1 VNHSTR
7 RLLRDAMKLLDLGL
21 LVLSLGLTTMLIVSH
36 RGTLSFAQFLGL
48 RIKIGNFVLFALLLL
63 AWHSVLLL
71 CGLYQSRRMSTR
83 RSEAVDTLKA
93 TGMASIC
100 LLLAGAMFSKNIVT
114 PSFVGLFWLFSFDSI
129 ISVRLIIRFFL
140 SRARRRGKNVRFM
153 LILGTN
159 ARAIEFARRIESR
172 PDLGYRIL
180 GFVDDEWS
188 GSAAVREAGYR
199 ISCDFAGLAEFLR
212 RNVVDEVATYLPLRS
227 FYEHAAQVAALCD
240 LHGILIRFDTDIFN
254 LNFARTRTED
264 FDQGLHIAPYGSE
277 YEALPMVLKRFL
289 DVVISFAL
297 LILLVPVFLLVAV
310 LVKLS
315 STGPIFFS
323 QERIG
328 LNKRRFL
335 TYKFRTMIPN
345 AEQMISQLEHL
356 NEVSGPVFKIKNDP
370 RLSPV
375 GKLLRRTS
383 IDELPQLF
391 NVLKGDMSLVGPR
404 PMAVRDYEGFSEDWQ
419 RRRFSV
425 RPGITCLWQVNGRSS
440 ISFQQ
445 WMELDMQYIEQWS
458 IWLDLKILARTIPA
472 VMRGTGAA

>member
-1 VNHSTR
+1 
-7 RLLRDAMKLLDLGL
+7 M
-21 LVLSLGLTTMLIVSH
+21 
-36 RGTLSFAQFLGL
+36 
-48 RIKIGNFVLFALLLL
+48 
-63 AWHSVLLL
+63 
-71 CGLYQSRRMSTR
+71 
-83 RSEAVDTLKA
+83 RSSA
-93 TGMASIC
+93 
-100 LLLAGAMFSKNIVT
+100 KNIVT
-114 PSFVGLFWLFSFDSI
+114 PAFVGLFWLFSFDSI
-129 ISVRLIIRFFL
+129 IFVRLIIRFFL
-140 SRARRRGKNVRFM
+140 SRARRYGKNLRFI

-159 ARAIEFARRIESR
+159 ARAIEFARRMESR

-180 GFVDDEWS
+180 GFVDDEWAENS
-188 GSAAVREAGYR
+188 AVRDTSYPVC
-199 ISCDFAGLAEFLR
+199 CDFVGLAEYLR

-227 FYEHAAQVAALCD
+227 FL
-240 LHGILIRFDTDIFN
+240 
-254 LNFARTRTED
+254 RTCRAGGRTLRSAWHSDSVRYRHLQLEFRPLAHRGFRSGPAD
-264 FDQGLHIAPYGSE
+264 RPYGSE

-289 DVVISFAL
+289 DIVMSFAL
-297 LILLVPVFLLVAV
+297 LILLSPVFIVAAL

-315 STGPIFFS
+315 SAGPVFFS

-425 RPGITCLWQVNGRSS
+425 RPGITCLWQINGRSS

-458 IWLDLKILARTIPA
+458 IWLDLKILVRTIPA

>member
-1 VNHSTR
+1 
-7 RLLRDAMKLLDLGL
+7 MKLLDLGL
-21 LVLSLGLTTMLIVSH
+21 LALSLGLTTMLVVSH
-36 RGTLSFAQFLGL
+36 RGTLSFAQFLAL
-48 RIKIGNFVLFALLLL
+48 RIKIGNFLLFALVLL
-63 AWHSVLLL
+63 AWHSILLL

-93 TGMASIC
+93 TGMASAC
-100 LLLAGAMFSKNIVT
+100 LMLAGALFSKNIVT
-114 PSFVGLFWLFSFDSI
+114 PAFVGFFWLFSFGSI

-140 SRARRRGKNVRFM
+140 SRARRYGKNLRFI

-188 GSAAVREAGYR
+188 GSAAVRETGYP
-199 ISCDFAGLAEFLR
+199 ICCDFAGLAEYLR
-212 RNVVDEVATYLPLRS
+212 RNVVDEVATYVPLRS

-254 LNFARTRTED
+254 LNFARSRTED
-264 FDQGLHIAPYGSE
+264 FDRNLQIAPYGSE
-277 YEALPMVLKRFL
+277 YEALPMILKRFL
-289 DVVISFAL
+289 DIVMSFVL
-297 LILLVPVFLLVAV
+297 LILLSPVFIVTAL

-315 STGPIFFS
+315 SAGPVFFC
-323 QERIG
+323 QQRIG

-440 ISFQQ
+440 VSFQQ
-445 WMELDMQYIEQWS
+445 WMELDMLYIEQWS

>member
-1 VNHSTR
+1 
-7 RLLRDAMKLLDLGL
+7 MKLLDLGL
-21 LVLSLGLTTMLIVSH
+21 LVLSLGLTTMLVVSH
-36 RGTLSFAQFLGL
+36 RGTLSFAQFLAL
-48 RIKIGNFVLFALLLL
+48 RIKMGNFLLFALVLLV
-63 AWHSVLLL
+63 WHSILLL
-71 CGLYQSRRMSTR
+71 CGMYQSRRMSTR

-93 TGMASIC
+93 TGMASVC
-100 LLLAGAMFSKNIVT
+100 LMFAGALFSKNIVT
-114 PSFVGLFWLFSFDSI
+114 PAFVGLFWLFSFDSI
-129 ISVRLIIRFFL
+129 IFVRFTIRFFL
-140 SRARRRGKNVRFM
+140 SSARRQGKNLRFI

-159 ARAIEFARRIESR
+159 ARAIQFVSRIESR

-180 GFVDDEWS
+180 GFVDDEWA
-188 GSAAVREAGYR
+188 GSSAVRETGY
-199 ISCDFAGLAEFLR
+199 SVCCDFAGLAAYLR

-254 LNFARTRTED
+254 LNFARSRAED
-264 FDQGLHIAPYGSE
+264 FERGLQIAPYGSE

-289 DVVISFAL
+289 DVVMSFVL
-297 LILLVPVFLLVAV
+297 LILFSPVFIVAAL

-315 STGPIFFS
+315 STGPVFFS

-383 IDELPQLF
+383 IDELPQLL

>member
-1 VNHSTR
+1 
-7 RLLRDAMKLLDLGL
+7 MKLLDLAL
-21 LVLSLGLTTMLIVSH
+21 LVLSLGLTTMLVVSH
-36 RGTLSFAQFLGL
+36 RGTLSFSQFLHL
-48 RIKIGNFVLFALLLL
+48 RIKLGNFVLFALLLL
-63 AWHSVLLL
+63 VWHSVLLL

-83 RSEAVDTLKA
+83 RSEAIDTLKA
-93 TGMASIC
+93 TGMASVC
-100 LLLAGAMFSKNIVT
+100 LMLAGALFSKNIVT
-114 PSFVGLFWLFSFDSI
+114 PAFVGLFWLFSFASVI
-129 ISVRLIIRFFL
+129 AVRLIIRFFL
-140 SRARRRGKNVRFM
+140 SRARRHGTNLRFM

-159 ARAIEFARRIESR
+159 ARAIQFARRIESR

-180 GFVDDEWS
+180 GFVDDDWA
-188 GSAAVREAGYR
+188 GGAAVRDTRYP
-199 ISCDFAGLAEFLR
+199 ICCDFAGLAEYLR

-227 FYEHAAQVAALCD
+227 FYEHAAQLAALCD

-254 LNFARTRTED
+254 LNFSRSRTED
-264 FDQGLHIAPYGSE
+264 FDRGLQIAPYGSE
-277 YEALPMVLKRFL
+277 YEALPMILKRFL
-289 DVVISFAL
+289 DIVISFL
-297 LILLVPVFLLVAV
+297 LLVLLAPVFIVVAL

-315 STGPIFFS
+315 SSGPVFFS

-375 GKLLRRTS
+375 GRFLRRTS

-391 NVLKGDMSLVGPR
+391 NVLRGDMSLVGPR

-440 ISFQQ
+440 ISFEQ
-445 WMELDMQYIEQWS
+445 WMALDMQYIEQWS
-458 IWLDLKILARTIPA
+458 IWLDFKILLRTIPA

>member
-1 VNHSTR
+1 MNHSTR
-7 RLLRDAMKLLDLGL
+7 RLFRDAMKLLDLGL
-21 LVLSLGLTTMLIVSH
+21 LVVSLGLTTMLVVSH
-36 RGTLSFAQFLGL
+36 RGTLTFAQFLHL
-48 RIKIGNFVLFALLLL
+48 RIKLGNFVLFALMLLV
-63 AWHSVLLL
+63 WHSILLL

-83 RSEAVDTLKA
+83 RSEAIDTLKA
-93 TGMASIC
+93 TGMASVC
-100 LLLAGAMFSKNIVT
+100 LMLAGALFSKNIVT
-114 PSFVGLFWLFSFDSI
+114 PAFVGLFWLFSFDSI
-129 ISVRLIIRFFL
+129 IAVRLIIRFFL
-140 SRARRRGKNVRFM
+140 SRARRHGKNLRFM

-159 ARAIEFARRIESR
+159 ARAIQFARRIESR

-180 GFVDDEWS
+180 GFIDDEWTGAS
-188 GSAAVREAGYR
+188 AVRETGYP
-199 ISCDFAGLAEFLR
+199 ICCDFDGLAEYLR

-254 LNFARTRTED
+254 LNFSRLRTED
-264 FDQGLHIAPYGSE
+264 FDRGLQIAPYGSE
-277 YEALPMVLKRFL
+277 YEALPMILKRFI
-289 DVVISFAL
+289 DIVISCL
-297 LILLVPVFLLVAV
+297 LLVLLAPVFVIVAL

-315 STGPIFFS
+315 SSGPVFFS

-345 AEQMISQLEHL
+345 AEQMIQQLEHL

-375 GKLLRRTS
+375 GKFLRRAS

-440 ISFQQ
+440 ISFEQ

-458 IWLDLKILARTIPA
+458 IWLDFKILLRTIPA

>member
-1 VNHSTR
+1 
-7 RLLRDAMKLLDLGL
+7 MKLLDLGL
-21 LVLSLGLTTMLIVSH
+21 LVMSLGLTTMLIVSH
-36 RGTLSFAQFLGL
+36 HGTLTFTQFLSL
-48 RIKIGNFVLFALLLL
+48 RIKIGNFVLFALVLLI
-63 AWHSVLLL
+63 WHSILLL

-83 RSEAVDTLKA
+83 RSEAVDTFKA
-93 TGMASIC
+93 TGMASAC
-100 LLLAGAMFSKNIVT
+100 LMVAGALFSKNTVT
-114 PSFVGLFWLFSFDSI
+114 PAFIGLFWMFSSGSI
-129 ISVRLIIRFFL
+129 LSVRLIIRYFL
-140 SRARRRGKNVRFM
+140 SRARRHGKNVRFM

-188 GSAAVREAGYR
+188 GATVVRDAGYPVC
-199 ISCDFAGLAEFLR
+199 CDFAGLAEFLR

-254 LNFARTRTED
+254 LNFSRTRTED
-264 FDQGLHIAPYGSE
+264 FDGSLQIAPYGSE
-277 YEALPMVLKRFL
+277 YEALPMVLKRIL
-289 DVVISFAL
+289 DIVISFVL
-297 LILLVPVFLLVAV
+297 LILLAPVFIVAAL

-315 STGPIFFS
+315 SPGPVFFS
-323 QERIG
+323 QERVG
-328 LNKRRFL
+328 FNKRRFL

-345 AEQMISQLEHL
+345 AEQMMAQIEHL

>member
-1 VNHSTR
+1 
-7 RLLRDAMKLLDLGL
+7 MKLVDLGL
-21 LVLSLGLTTMLIVSH
+21 LVLSLGLTTMLVVSH
-36 RGTLSFAQFLGL
+36 RGTLSLAQFLGL
-48 RIKIGNFVLFALLLL
+48 RIKIGNFILFALILLL
-63 AWHSVLLL
+63 WHSILLL

-83 RSEAVDTLKA
+83 SSEAVDTLKA
-93 TGMASIC
+93 TGMCSAC
-100 LLLAGAMFSKNIVT
+100 LMLAGALFSKNIVT
-114 PSFVGLFWLFSFDSI
+114 PSSVGLFWLFGFDSI
-129 ISVRLIIRFFL
+129 IAVRLIIRFFL
-140 SRARRRGKNVRFM
+140 SRARRHGKNLRFV

-159 ARAIEFARRIESR
+159 TRAIEFARRIESR

-180 GFVDDEWS
+180 GFVDDQWA
-188 GSAAVREAGYR
+188 GSSAVGETGHP
-199 ISCDFAGLAEFLR
+199 ICCDFAGLAEYLR

-227 FYEHAAQVAALCD
+227 FYQHAAQVAALCD

-254 LNFARTRTED
+254 LNFARSRTED
-264 FDQGLHIAPYGSE
+264 FDRGLQIAPYGGE

-289 DVVISFAL
+289 DIALSFAL
-297 LILLVPVFLLVAV
+297 LILLSPVFLLAAL

-315 STGPIFFS
+315 SAGPILFS

-383 IDELPQLF
+383 VDELPQLF

-458 IWLDLKILARTIPA
+458 IWLDLKILVRTIPA
-472 VMRGTGAA
+472 VVRGTGAA

>member
-1 VNHSTR
+1 
-7 RLLRDAMKLLDLGL
+7 MKLLDLGL
-21 LVLSLGLTTMLIVSH
+21 LVVSLGSTTMLVVSH
-36 RGTLSFAQFLGL
+36 RGTLSLAQFLHL
-48 RIKIGNFVLFALLLL
+48 RIKLGNFVLFALLLL
-63 AWHSVLLL
+63 IWHSILLL

-83 RSEAVDTLKA
+83 RSEAIDTLKA
-93 TGMASIC
+93 TGLASVC
-100 LLLAGAMFSKNIVT
+100 LMLAGALFSKNIVT
-114 PSFVGLFWLFSFDSI
+114 PAFVGLFWLFSFDSI
-129 ISVRLIIRFFL
+129 IAVRLIIRFFL
-140 SRARRRGKNVRFM
+140 ARARRHGKNLRFM

-159 ARAIEFARRIESR
+159 ARAIQFARRIESR

-180 GFVDDEWS
+180 GFIDDEWAG
-188 GSAAVREAGYR
+188 GSSVRETGYP
-199 ISCDFAGLAEFLR
+199 ICCDFVGLAEYLR

-254 LNFARTRTED
+254 LNFSRLRTED
-264 FDQGLHIAPYGSE
+264 FDRGLQIAPYGSE
-277 YEALPMVLKRFL
+277 YEALPIILKRFL
-289 DVVISFAL
+289 DIAISCL
-297 LILLVPVFLLVAV
+297 LLVLLAPVFVIVAL

-315 STGPIFFS
+315 SSGPAFFS

-375 GKLLRRTS
+375 GKFLRRAS
-383 IDELPQLF
+383 IDELPQLL

-458 IWLDLKILARTIPA
+458 IWLDFKILLRTIPA

>member
-1 VNHSTR
+1 
-7 RLLRDAMKLLDLGL
+7 MKVLDLGL
-21 LVLSLGLTTMLIVSH
+21 LVLSLGLTTMLVVSH
-36 RGTLSFAQFLGL
+36 RGTLSFAQFLAL
-48 RIKIGNFVLFALLLL
+48 RIKIGNFLLFALILLV
-63 AWHSVLLL
+63 WHSILLL

-93 TGMASIC
+93 TGMASVC
-100 LLLAGAMFSKNIVT
+100 LMLAGALFSKNIVT
-114 PSFVGLFWLFSFDSI
+114 PAFVGLFWLFSFDSI
-129 ISVRLIIRFFL
+129 IFVRLVIRFLL
-140 SRARRRGKNVRFM
+140 SRARRYGKNLRFI

-180 GFVDDEWS
+180 GFVDDEWA
-188 GSAAVREAGYR
+188 GSSVLRETNYP
-199 ISCDFAGLAEFLR
+199 ICCEFAGLAEFLR

-227 FYEHAAQVAALCD
+227 YYEHAAQVAALCD

-254 LNFARTRTED
+254 LNFTRSRAED
-264 FDQGLHIAPYGSE
+264 FDRGLQIAPYGSE
-277 YEALPMVLKRFL
+277 YEALPMILKRFL
-289 DVVISFAL
+289 DIVMSFVL
-297 LILLVPVFLLVAV
+297 LILLSPVFIVAAL

-315 STGPIFFS
+315 SAGPVFFS

-458 IWLDLKILARTIPA
+458 IWLDLKILVRTIPA

>member
-1 VNHSTR
+1 
-7 RLLRDAMKLLDLGL
+7 MKLLDLGL
-21 LVLSLGLTTMLIVSH
+21 LVLSLGLTTMLVVSH

-48 RIKIGNFVLFALLLL
+48 RIKVGNFFLFAFVLLT
-63 AWHSVLLL
+63 WHCILLL
-71 CGLYQSRRMSTR
+71 CGLYQSRRMSTK
-83 RSEAVDTLKA
+83 RSEAIDAIKA

-100 LLLAGAMFSKNIVT
+100 LLLAGMLFSKNIVT
-114 PSFVGLFWLFSFDSI
+114 PAFLGIFWLLSSSSV
-129 ISVRLIIRFFL
+129 ISVRLIIRYFL
-140 SRARRRGKNVRFM
+140 SRARRHGKNMRFM

-159 ARAIEFARRIESR
+159 ARAIQFARKIEAR

-180 GFVDDEWS
+180 GFVDDEWD
-188 GSAAVREAGYR
+188 GCEEFHRTGYQVC
-199 ISCDFAGLAEFLR
+199 CDFSGLAEYLR

-227 FYEHAAQVAALCD
+227 FYEHASQVATLCE
-240 LHGILIRFDTDIFN
+240 LHGILMRFDSDIFN
-254 LNFARTRTED
+254 SHTSHVRTED
-264 FDQGLHIAPYGSE
+264 FDRGLQIAPYGSE
-277 YEALPMVLKRFL
+277 YEALPMVLKRLL
-289 DVVISFAL
+289 DMVISF
-297 LILLVPVFLLVAV
+297 LLVVVLAPLFLLAAA
-310 LVKLS
+310 LVKLTS
-315 STGPIFFS
+315 PGPVFFS
-323 QERIG
+323 QERLG

-345 AEQMISQLEHL
+345 AERMIAQFEHL

-370 RLSPV
+370 RLTSV
-375 GKLLRRTS
+375 GKFLRRTS
-383 IDELPQLF
+383 IDELPQLL

-458 IWLDLKILARTIPA
+458 IWLDLKILVRTIPA
-472 VMRGTGAA
+472 VMRGTGAV

>member
-1 VNHSTR
+1 
-7 RLLRDAMKLLDLGL
+7 MKLLDLGL
-21 LVLSLGLTTMLIVSH
+21 MVLSLGLTTVLIISH

-48 RIKIGNFVLFALLLL
+48 RIKIGNFLLFALILLV
-63 AWHSVLLL
+63 WHSILVL
-71 CGLYQSRRMSTR
+71 CGLYQSRRLSTR
-83 RSEAVDTLKA
+83 RSEAMDTLKA
-93 TGMASIC
+93 TGMASAC
-100 LLLAGAMFSKNIVT
+100 LMLAGALFSKNIVT
-114 PSFVGLFWLFSFDSI
+114 PAFVGLFWLFSFDCI
-129 ISVRLIIRFFL
+129 IFVRLIIRFFL
-140 SRARRRGKNVRFM
+140 SRARRYGKNLRFI

-159 ARAIEFARRIESR
+159 ARAIQFARRIESR

-180 GFVDDEWS
+180 GFVDDEWA
-188 GSAAVREAGYR
+188 GSATIRETGYP
-199 ISCDFAGLAEFLR
+199 ICCDFAGLSEYLR

-254 LNFARTRTED
+254 LNFTRSRTED
-264 FDQGLHIAPYGSE
+264 FDRGLQIAPYGSE
-277 YEALPMVLKRFL
+277 YEALPMILKRFL
-289 DVVISFAL
+289 DIVMSSLL
-297 LILLVPVFLLVAV
+297 LILLSPVFIVAAL

-315 STGPIFFS
+315 SAGPVFFS

-370 RLSPV
+370 RLNPV
-375 GKLLRRTS
+375 GKFLRRTS
-383 IDELPQLF
+383 IDELPQLL

-458 IWLDLKILARTIPA
+458 IWLDLKILVRTIPA